1 MGKARAKGTI
11 WTVGT
16 ILAIVLL
23 SVLALMLGRYQ
34 LTFQEIWSAFTRT
47 GEISDMADN
56 VIFNIRL
63 PRVLISLLAGAGL
76 ATAGAAFQAVFSNPL
91 AAPDTLGVATGA
103 SFGAVLAILFGLPSL
118 LIQSSALV
126 FGLLAVGLVYFV
138 GRTKGGTSPVMLI
151 LSGIVISSLFSALV
165 SLVKYS
171 ADPQDVLPAITFW
184 LMGSLSSVTRETLYT
199 GAPFLIVGIA
209 VIFLFRWK
217 LNALTLPQEEAQAL
231 GIPVSRIRAIVIVGA
246 AMITASAVSMCG
258 LIGWVGL
265 LIPHIA
271 RMLFGNNN
279 KYVVP
284 ASIGFGAVF
293 LLVIDTAARCVSASE
308 IPVSILTAIIGAP
321 FFILLLR
328 RTGGFR
334 T

>member
-1 MGKARAKGTI
+1 MEQTGRKNVVWTAGTI
-11 WTVGT
+11 A
-16 ILAIVLL
+16 AIVLL
-23 SVLALMLGRYQ
+23 SVLALMMGRYQ
-34 LTFQEIWSAFTRT
+34 LTFSEIWSAFTGR
-47 GEISDMADN
+47 GEISDMANN

-103 SFGAVLAILFGLPSL
+103 SFGAVLGILFGLPSL
-118 LIQSSALV
+118 LIQSSSLL
-126 FGLLAVGLVYFV
+126 FGLLSVGLVYFV
-138 GRTKGGTSPVMLI
+138 GRTRGGASPVMLI

-199 GAPFLIVGIA
+199 GAPFLLVGIA
-209 VIFLFRWK
+209 AIFLFRWK
-217 LNALTLPQEEAQAL
+217 LNALTLPQEEAEAL
-231 GIPVSRIRAIVIVGA
+231 GIPVTRIRAIVIIGA

-258 LIGWVGL
+258 LISWVGL
-265 LIPHIA
+265 LVPHIA

-284 ASIGFGAVF
+284 ASIGFGAIF
-293 LLVIDTAARCVSASE
+293 MLVIDTVARCISAAE

-334 T
+334 L